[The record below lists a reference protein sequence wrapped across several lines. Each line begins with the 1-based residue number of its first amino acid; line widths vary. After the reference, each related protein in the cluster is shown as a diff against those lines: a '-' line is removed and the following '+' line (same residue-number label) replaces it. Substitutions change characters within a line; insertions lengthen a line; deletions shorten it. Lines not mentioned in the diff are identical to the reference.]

1 MTERSA
7 RARRELKRFLKFG
20 VVGAIGAVVDFGTFN
35 LLANVAGIWHVPASI
50 LSFSAAVTSNF
61 LWNRFWVY
69 PDSRSKQ
76 VHRQAVQFVV
86 VNVVGLLI
94 RTPVFAFTEAPFV
107 RLVAAAQTRLGG
119 STPQAGMLS
128 RLEASTL
135 GPNLALALAV
145 VLVLFWNF
153 AINRIWT
160 YSDVT

>member
-1 MTERSA
+1 
-7 RARRELKRFLKFG
+7 
-20 VVGAIGAVVDFGTFN
+20 
-35 LLANVAGIWHVPASI
+35 
-50 LSFSAAVTSNF
+50 
-61 LWNRFWVY
+61 
-69 PDSRSKQ
+69 
-76 VHRQAVQFVV
+76 
-86 VNVVGLLI
+86 VVGLLI